1 MKDPFAATVAAQG
14 QDDHIRAIVA
24 ETARITHTG
33 FVAVARVTED
43 RWVACQVSDEME
55 FGIKPGDELDIETT
69 ICREI
74 RDCGQAV
81 VIDHVDADPEW
92 RTHPVPALYG
102 FQSYAS
108 FPIVLNDGSFYGT
121 LCAIDREPRALSART
136 MVAVLTRQAE
146 RLGEILSV
154 GLTASN
160 VAVAGAITGLAS
172 QSR

>member
-1 MKDPFAATVAAQG
+1 MKDSFAASVAAQG

-24 ETARITHTG
+24 ETSRITHAG

-43 RWVACQVSDEME
+43 RWIACQVSDEVE
-55 FGIKPGDELDIETT
+55 FGLKPGDELDIETT
-69 ICREI
+69 ICNEI
-74 RDCGQAV
+74 RECGCAI

-108 FPIVLNDGSFYGT
+108 FPIFLNNGSFYGT

-136 MVAVLTRQAE
+136 MVAVLKRQAE
-146 RLGEILSV
+146 RVGDILSP
-154 GLTASN
+154 GSP
-160 VAVAGAITGLAS
+160 AVL
-172 QSR
+172 

>member
-1 MKDPFAATVAAQG
+1 MKDTFAATVAAQG
-14 QDDHIRAIVA
+14 QDDYIRAIVA

-74 RDCGQAV
+74 RDCGKAI

-108 FPIVLNDGSFYGT
+108 FPIILNDGSFYGT

-136 MVAVLTRQAE
+136 MVAVLERQAE
-146 RLGEILSV
+146 RLGDILSV
-154 GLTASN
+154 GSIASN
-160 VAVAGAITGLAS
+160 AAAAQATSGGAS
-172 QSR
+172 